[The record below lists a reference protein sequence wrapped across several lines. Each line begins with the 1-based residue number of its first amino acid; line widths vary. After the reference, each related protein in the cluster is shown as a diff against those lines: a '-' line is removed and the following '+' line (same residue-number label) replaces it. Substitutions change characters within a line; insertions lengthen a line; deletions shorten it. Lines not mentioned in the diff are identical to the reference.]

1 MKNVMK
7 YMLMLCIGAAATFV
21 LIYFKSSDQQYSMIR
36 SSNHGAQTSRII
48 IHSNKHQHDEVNM
61 PSLHGK
67 DTTEQEVNDLKKI
80 FRSHEGISRS
90 VSKLPNG
97 IVTVTEAQNIELR

>member
-1 MKNVMK
+1 MV
-7 YMLMLCIGAAATFV
+7 
-21 LIYFKSSDQQYSMIR
+21 R
-36 SSNHGAQTSRII
+36 SSNHSAQTLQSI

-61 PSLHGK
+61 PGLQGK

-80 FRSHEGISRS
+80 FRSHKGISRF